1 MLKKW
6 RSQEKILRE
15 QSTVHTQIT
24 EKVVLL
30 ICYIWASRPAVCVTK
45 TTEHLFYSVQLIF
58 EAIFWTK
65 NILSA
70 DKRLRILVFRLLCR
84 YGFAEMSE
92 IPAKISEALR
102 RDVADVTDSGINFH
116 SSKIY
121 NSSRVNPAKSIIC
134 RCFEAFIQEE
144 FNKMASRPKGFGMTA
159 ELARKVQSKM
169 LC

>member
-1 MLKKW
+1 
-6 RSQEKILRE
+6 
-15 QSTVHTQIT
+15 
-24 EKVVLL
+24 
-30 ICYIWASRPAVCVTK
+30 
-45 TTEHLFYSVQLIF
+45 
-58 EAIFWTK
+58 
-65 NILSA
+65 
-70 DKRLRILVFRLLCR
+70 
-84 YGFAEMSE
+84 MSE